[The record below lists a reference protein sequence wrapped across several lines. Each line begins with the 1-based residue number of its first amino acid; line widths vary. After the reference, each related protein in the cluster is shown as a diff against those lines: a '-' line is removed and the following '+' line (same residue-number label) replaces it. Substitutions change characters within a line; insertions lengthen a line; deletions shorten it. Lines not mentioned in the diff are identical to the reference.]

1 MSPYPRWRFK
11 VSAALHF
18 RVKSCWASSGAGQN
32 QKPAFTS
39 LDRQPAMLLLLA
51 CRWCCCR
58 AVAAAAAVAVADV
71 LLRRNKCSTCSFCV
85 QFSRNSSANG
95 SSKTENAHV
104 LGQKAGEKRRKVC
117 AESAKL
123 DLRKT
128 LKDLAGECVLEN
140 GNQLLAFGFFH
151 FQRKP
156 TRTRNGL

>member
-1 MSPYPRWRFK
+1 LTASQRCCCCWRA
-11 VSAALHF
+11 VGVAA
-18 RVKSCWASSGAGQN
+18 V
-32 QKPAFTS
+32 
-39 LDRQPAMLLLLA
+39 LLLLLLLLLLY
-51 CRWCCCR
+51 
-58 AVAAAAAVAVADV
+58 V

-123 DLRKT
+123 HLRKT

-151 FQRKP
+151 FQRKRSCSEWLIMVP
-156 TRTRNGL
+156 PMNNLLN